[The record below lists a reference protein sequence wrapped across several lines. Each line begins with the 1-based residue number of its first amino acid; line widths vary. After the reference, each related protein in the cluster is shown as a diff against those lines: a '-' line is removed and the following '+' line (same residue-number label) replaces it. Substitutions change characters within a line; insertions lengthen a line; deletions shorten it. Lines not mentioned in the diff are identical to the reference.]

1 MSNKISRRTFLKCT
15 GASAAALGAAAMLG
29 GCGSSTSN
37 AIEVKVGDKVSNWNN
52 LGVQLTSVFT
62 MANTPDLPDHEYVA
76 VLVTAVNRF
85 CAVLCVVGTR
95 SGATTFEIG
104 AQNLAELDAAY
115 PLDDE
120 ATKLDVARQYFHA
133 LAASTTDFTAVCDGA
148 EAEVGAYIQLYDAAA
163 QSFSEST
170 NLPPQGA
177 GYIQL
182 ICCVPTGWQKLSVT
196 FTPTFVANKSLTFS
210 LNSSDLTQ
218 V

>member
-76 VLVTAVNRF
+76 VLVTAVN
-85 CAVLCVVGTR
+85 
-95 SGATTFEIG
+95 
-104 AQNLAELDAAY
+104 LAELDAAY
-115 PLDDE
+115 PLNDE
-120 ATKLDVARQYFHA
+120 ATKLDVARKYFHA